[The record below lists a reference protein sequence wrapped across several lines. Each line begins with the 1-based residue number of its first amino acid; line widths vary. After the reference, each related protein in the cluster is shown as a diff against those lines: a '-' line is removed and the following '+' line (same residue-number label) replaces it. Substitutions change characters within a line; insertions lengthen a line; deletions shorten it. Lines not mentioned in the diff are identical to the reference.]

1 MFRVRQQIGC
11 DAEETGMYTGKNVV
25 AAILDT
31 GIALHPDLKGR
42 VIGFRDFTA
51 ARTAVYDDCGHGTHV
66 AGILAGDGKASGG
79 RYRGIAP
86 GCQLVIGKV
95 LNFNGD
101 GNLSD
106 MLAGM
111 EWIYEIRREYD
122 IRILNI
128 SIGLNDLEDT
138 ESGNLLLK
146 AVEKLWDAGIIVVV
160 AAGNKGPGPM
170 SISPVGRSAKVI
182 TVGCHDGGYFGERTD
197 ICENYSG
204 RGPTEFSMKK
214 PDLVAPGTDIMSCNV
229 KCRRYY
235 HGYRNA
241 YTVKSGT
248 SMATPM
254 VAGAAAL
261 FLEKYPEAAN
271 EAVKRRLIYTATDL
285 KEPWSK
291 QGWGM
296 VNIKNLLT

>member
-214 PDLVAPGTDIMSCNV
+214 PECL
-229 KCRRYY
+229 
-235 HGYRNA
+235 HGKKRNFHGDSDCCG
-241 YTVKSGT
+241 SG
-248 SMATPM
+248 SPFF
-254 VAGAAAL
+254 G
-261 FLEKYPEAAN
+261 KISGGSKRGGKEAADIYGN
-271 EAVKRRLIYTATDL
+271 RFEGAVEQTGMGNGEYQKLIDIICMIVYNYT
-285 KEPWSK
+285 
-291 QGWGM
+291 
-296 VNIKNLLT
+296 